1 MASQICLCSKAWLKI
16 RMHIPNNSLEKNGV
30 NMHIPNNSLEENG
43 ANFIDLSC
51 TVQSEVDEL
60 RNGGES
66 VASIFPEADAEAC
79 CAQLTYKCS
88 EGTISKNSQKKYAT
102 VVDGPS
108 SEPLRRPSIFFYG
121 IGHVLND
128 LTSACWFTYLL
139 MFLTEVGL
147 TPRDAATVM
156 LSGQVADGV
165 ATIFVG
171 ELIDRFGRFKVWH
184 GGGSLLVAVSFS
196 CVFGTCLVC
205 TILGT
210 NSITVR
216 TIGYSIFA
224 AIFNIG
230 WAATQVSHMAMV
242 NCVTA
247 NSTSRVALSSCR
259 NAFTMVANLLLFA
272 IAFIV
277 FKFISGN
284 DSVGIEKQYRWI
296 AVLSII
302 IGSLFVIIFH
312 VGVKEPR
319 LQHHKEPKSWK
330 RISWFY
336 WFKKVLY
343 YQVALVY
350 MLARVITNV
359 SQALLAFYLIDD
371 LHMHESSK
379 AVVPAI
385 IYICS
390 FMASIF
396 LQELKWTGYRLKVFF
411 TVGAILWMFSGA
423 TIYLL
428 PSSMWSYIYLISVVI
443 GVGNALI
450 MVTAISM
457 ESILVG
463 KDLRGCAFVY
473 GSLSF
478 IEKISCGIVLYIIED
493 FHTSANGCN
502 ASHKLGLCHSLTQ
515 MSLAFVPGG
524 CALLGIIVTFT
535 MDLDAVPD
543 LDAVTVQSLHEPLL
557 S

>member
-1 MASQICLCSKAWLKI
+1 MLKI
-16 RMHIPNNSLEKNGV
+16 RMHIRNT
-30 NMHIPNNSLEENG
+30 SLEENG
-43 ANFIDLSC
+43 ANMQIPNTPLEEDGAKYIDPRY

-60 RNGGES
+60 RNGGER
-66 VASIFPEADAEAC
+66 IMYTFPEADAEAC
-79 CAQLTYKCS
+79 C
-88 EGTISKNSQKKYAT
+88 EGTIYKNSEKKYAT
-102 VVDGPS
+102 GVAGPS
-108 SEPLRRPSIFFYG
+108 SEPLQRRSIFFYG
-121 IGHVLND
+121 IGHMLND

-139 MFLTEVGL
+139 MFLTEIGL

-165 ATIFVG
+165 ATFFVG
-171 ELIDRFGRFKVWH
+171 ELIDRFGHFKAWH
-184 GGGSLLVAVSFS
+184 GGGSILVAVSFS
-196 CVFGTCLVC
+196 SVFGTCLVC
-205 TILGT
+205 AILGT

-242 NCVTA
+242 NCITA

-259 NAFTMVANLLLFA
+259 NAFTMVANLSLFA

-277 FKFISGN
+277 FKVISGT
-284 DSVGIEKQYRWI
+284 DSIGIEKQYRWI

-302 IGSLFVIIFH
+302 MGSIFVLTFL

-319 LQHHKEPKSWK
+319 LQHHKESKSWK

-336 WFKKVLY
+336 WFKRVLY

-350 MLARVITNV
+350 MLARLITNV

-371 LHMHESSK
+371 LQMNESSK

-396 LQELKWTGYRLKVFF
+396 LQELKWTGSRLKAFF

-423 TIYLL
+423 AIYLL
-428 PSSMWSYIYLISVVI
+428 PSNMWSYIYLISVVI

-450 MVTAISM
+450 MVTAIGM

-463 KDLRGCAFVY
+463 KDISGCAFVY

-478 IEKISCGIVLYIIED
+478 VEKLSCGIVLYIIED
-493 FHTSANGCN
+493 FHTSANKCH
-502 ASHKLGLCHSLTQ
+502 ASRNLGLCHSLTQ

-535 MDLDAVPD
+535 MDLDAV
-543 LDAVTVQSLHEPLL
+543 TVQSLHEPLL
-557 S
+557 A